1 MICGSQLKWW
11 SHFVFSHSSGHFLF
25 PSLPLV
31 WTSDQAITTRMYWN
45 RIFLL
50 LSKHSFCWLDIS
62 ESLKSC
68 LNNFK
73 WWRLLNDHDDVEGE
87 EGAAILVQH
96 RLLLHRLPW
105 ASLMADDDV
114 NDADDDDVDDV
125 EAEEG
130 RYPGPG
136 SSYTDRPGPLW
147 WLMPDSR
154 LHSQRQRAPPP
165 PQFYST
171 LC

>member
-1 MICGSQLKWW
+1 MINVKIAVKIEKAKELILIYLDWIVLGNSSYSSKLCWW

-87 EGAAILVQH
+87 EGATILVQLS
-96 RLLLHRLPW
+96 LLLHRPPW
-105 ASLMADDDV
+105 ASLMAD
-114 NDADDDDVDDV
+114 AWFPTPFST
-125 EAEEG
+125 AE
-130 RYPGPG
+130 
-136 SSYTDRPGPLW
+136 SSTT
-147 WLMPDSR
+147 
-154 LHSQRQRAPPP
+154 PP
-165 PQFYST
+165 PQFYCT
-171 LC
+171 LCQL